1 MIKLS
6 YISLPQRLD
15 ESTSVTIEA
24 EAGQDGFLADHISDE
39 ELRVALN
46 KTVKADIRR
55 ACWRDALCAKELG
68 LYTARVLQDD
78 KDITL
83 KVWIVPWDGDFVV

>member
-6 YISLPQRLD
+6 YISRPQRFD

-24 EAGQDGFLADHISDE
+24 EAGQNGLLTDYIADK
-39 ELRVALN
+39 ELRVALDN
-46 KTVKADIRR
+46 IVTADIRR
-55 ACWRDALCAKELG
+55 ACWHDTLCVKELG
-68 LYTARVLQDD
+68 MYTARVLQDD